1 MYVMMKDVEDA
12 GGTGI
17 LIAILVFQQ
26 QAQLKAIKVLSPLLF
41 FPNSPS

>member
-1 MYVMMKDVEDA
+1 MMKDAEDV

-17 LIAILVFQQ
+17 LIAILVFQR
-26 QAQLKAIKVLSPLLF
+26 QAQLKAMKQLSPLPL